1 MTPVRIL
8 IVDDTIVY
16 RSILRGVIEAL
27 PGCTVVGTAQNG
39 AVALEALA
47 KTPADIVLLDV
58 EMPVMNGI
66 ETLRAIRERFQDV
79 SVIMVSAANRSAADI
94 TIQALEL
101 GALDFVPKPETGDPA
116 KSRASLIETLGQII
130 ETHRRSRSAVPGPA
144 HSPAAAS
151 PPPMRVG
158 RSKVDVVTIGIST
171 GGPSALTQVIPALPK
186 DLGVPV
192 LIVQHMPPLFTES
205 LARNLDRQSA
215 LAVSEGVEGEVLGA
229 GHVYIAPGGKHMVI
243 RRRPESGV
251 ISIGVNENPPENNC
265 RPAADVLFRSVAAV
279 YGKNALAVV
288 MTGMGSD
295 GCEGARVIRR
305 QGGMVLAQEET
316 TCVIY
321 GMPRAVIEGGL
332 ADEVVALNEVAKRI
346 VAHVRGTEGAG
357 V

>member
-1 MTPVRIL
+1 MPPVRIL

-27 PGCTVVGTAQNG
+27 PDCTVVGTAHNG

-101 GALDFVPKPETGDPA
+101 GALDFVPKPETSDPE

-130 ETHRRSRSAVPGPA
+130 ETHRRSRVVVPGPPRSMA
-144 HSPAAAS
+144 PSCPL
-151 PPPMRVG
+151 PQRVARG
-158 RSKVDVVTIGIST
+158 KVDVVTIGIST

-215 LAVSEGVEGEVLGA
+215 LAVSEGAEGEVLEA

-243 RRRPESGV
+243 RRNPASGA

-279 YGKNALAVV
+279 YGKSALAVV

-305 QGGMVLAQEET
+305 QGGTVLAQEET

-321 GMPRAVIEGGL
+321 GMPRAVVEAGL
-332 ADEVVALNEVAKRI
+332 ADEVVVLDEVATRI
-346 VAHVRGTEGAG
+346 AAHVRGAVGTGA
-357 V
+357 